1 MHDRWT
7 VEEDRIYRFLD
18 GILRPALHPQRI
30 PLDISAWHAPGEP
43 VPVRIALRADYAPFL
58 TGDAWGRPWSTTW
71 FRFEARVPERWA
83 GRRVEALVDLGSAD
97 SGTGPARPAEALVH
111 DASGIPLQG
120 LHGAGEP
127 VTVSAAADSG
137 AHVRLLVEAAAT
149 PFVDTR
155 TGPVARF
162 GNPATAG
169 GEPLYRFR
177 AADLAVRDEGVWQL
191 IHDIETLGRLMREL
205 PTAEPRRHR
214 IRTALLRAVDAVDPH
229 DIAGTA
235 HRART
240 LLASELA
247 CRAHESALRV
257 IAFGH
262 ARIDT
267 GRLPVHESVRRAAR
281 AFATAVS
288 LAEEYPELVFA
299 ASSAQHYAWMRDHQ
313 PHIFERI
320 RKAVADGN
328 WAPVGGMWVEADP
341 GVPGGESLVRQFVH
355 GHRFFRDE
363 FAVESDGVWLPAA
376 PELSGAL
383 PQIAALAGARWL
395 LAPTP
400 GTGDGTPEGSAAPP
414 GSAFRWEG
422 IDGTR
427 ILCRLAPTGPD
438 GAGPAALGP
447 ALGSA
452 AVSAV
457 EAGADAPAL
466 LPLGASGAGGAVP
479 TRELLEAVRRLHD
492 LEGSPRVTMGRP
504 ADVFR
509 HPFGNDNRG
518 SGDGPEA
525 AADDHGSAPT
535 HRGVLRLAAHHSTYS
550 AQARTKRGNRRAEA
564 LLREAELWSVTA
576 AVHDGVPYPYQ
587 ELDILWKRVL
597 LRQAQDTAAGTGI
610 SWVHQETEQEHRD
623 IHRRLESLIRRVNGA
638 ADGPT
643 VLNAAPYDRREVL
656 VLDADPLIPHG
667 QDMADGRLAVLAE
680 APALGTGRAG
690 LPFDGTA
697 PVTVRRTPDGG
708 HLLENGL
715 TAVRIDARGLVGS
728 VCELATGRE
737 AIAPGRFGNLL
748 QLRPDDATELPPGPG
763 SAHRELTE
771 ALSVRL
777 ADEGPLLVRLRVE
790 RSTGR
795 STVVQE
801 LSLAAGSHALAIDT
815 TIDWRERDTALEAL
829 WPLDVH
835 AEHVLG
841 DIAFGLA
848 GHPTDVA
855 TAAPTHRWLY
865 VGEHGWG
872 VALASDTGHGYAV
885 VRQPRDDG
893 GSTTVLRLTL
903 LGAGHGRDP
912 HADRGPQY
920 FRHTLR
926 PGADPGDAITEGY
939 RLDLPLRPGRSTRPL
954 LAVDHP
960 DVVVEAVKLADD
972 RSGDVVVRLYEARG
986 GRARATLSAGF
997 ALASVRE
1004 TDLLERP
1011 LAEHPHHDGDVTV
1024 CLRPFQILTLRLTV
1038 GGTGA

>member
-7 VEEDRIYRFLD
+7 AEEDRIYRFLD

-71 FRFEARVPERWA
+71 FRLEARVPERWA
-83 GRRVEALVDLGSAD
+83 GRRVEALVDLGSGD
-97 SGTGPARPAEALVH
+97 FGPGPARPAEALVH
-111 DASGIPLQG
+111 DASGVPLQG

-127 VTVSAAADSG
+127 VTISAASDG
-137 AHVRLLVEAAAT
+137 GEHVRLLVEAAAT
-149 PFVDTR
+149 PFVDTC
-155 TGPVARF
+155 TGPFARF

-191 IHDIETLGRLMREL
+191 IHDIEILGRLMREL

-214 IRTALLRAVDAVDPH
+214 IRTALLRAADAVDLH

-240 LLASELA
+240 LLAPELA
-247 CRAHESALRV
+247 RRAHESALRV
-257 IAFGH
+257 ITFGH
-262 ARIDT
+262 TRIAT
-267 GRLPVHESVRRAAR
+267 GRLPVHEAVRRAAR

-288 LAEEYPELVFA
+288 LAEEYPEVVFA

-341 GVPGGESLVRQFVH
+341 GVPGGESMVRQFAH

-363 FAVESDGVWLPAA
+363 FAVETDGVWLPAA
-376 PELSGAL
+376 PELSGVL
-383 PQIAALAGARWL
+383 PQLAALAGARWIL
-395 LAPTP
+395 GPAP
-400 GTGDGTPEGSAAPP
+400 GTADGPPEGPAAPP
-414 GSAFRWEG
+414 GSAFHWEG
-422 IDGTR
+422 VDGTR
-427 ILCRLAPTGPD
+427 ILCRLAPVGLDGTGPT
-438 GAGPAALGP
+438 ALGP
-447 ALGSA
+447 ALESA
-452 AVSAV
+452 AVAAV
-457 EAGADAPAL
+457 AAGSDAPAL

-479 TRELLEAVRRLHD
+479 TRELMEAVRRLHD

-504 ADVFR
+504 ADAFR
-509 HPFGNDNRG
+509 PPFGNHGRD
-518 SGDGPEA
+518 SGDGTDGTA
-525 AADDHGSAPT
+525 HDDGSVPT
-535 HRGVLRLAAHHSTYS
+535 HRGVLRLGAHHSTYS
-550 AQARTKRGNRRAEA
+550 AQARTRRGNRRAEA

-576 AVHDGVPYPYQ
+576 AVHEGVPYPHQ
-587 ELDILWKRVL
+587 ELDTLWKRVL
-597 LRQAQDTAAGTGI
+597 LHQAQDTAAGTGI

-623 IHRRLESLIRRVNGA
+623 IHRRLEALIRRVNGP
-638 ADGPT
+638 ADGPA
-643 VLNAAPYDRREVL
+643 VLNAAPYERREV
-656 VLDADPLIPHG
+656 VVVDADPLIPHG
-667 QDMADGRLAVLAE
+667 QDMADGRRAVLAE
-680 APALGTGRAG
+680 APALGAGRAG

-697 PVTVRRTPDGG
+697 PVTVRRTRDGG
-708 HLLENGL
+708 HLLANGL
-715 TAVRIDARGLVGS
+715 IAVRIDARGLVGS

-737 AIAPGRFGNLL
+737 AIAPGRAGNLL
-748 QLRPDDATELPPGPG
+748 QLRPDDPRERLPSPGRAG
-763 SAHRELTE
+763 RDLTE

-777 ADEGPLLVRLRVE
+777 TDEGPLLVRIRTE

-801 LSLAAGSHALAIDT
+801 LSLAAGGHALAIDT
-815 TIDWRERDTALEAL
+815 TVDWRERDTALTAL

-841 DIAFGLA
+841 DTAFGLA
-848 GHPTDVA
+848 RHTTDVG
-855 TAAPTHRWLY
+855 AAHRTHRWLHI
-865 VGEHGWG
+865 GEHRWG
-872 VALASDTGHGYAV
+872 IAVASDTGHGYDV
-885 VRQPRDDG
+885 TRQPRDAG
-893 GSTTVLRLTL
+893 GSTTTLRLTL
-903 LGAGHGRDP
+903 LEAAHGRDP

-926 PGADPGDAITEGY
+926 PGAGPGDAITEGY
-939 RLDLPLRPGRSTRPL
+939 RLDLPLRPGRSARPL

-986 GRARATLSAGF
+986 GRARATLTAGF

-1004 TDLLERP
+1004 ADLLERP
-1011 LAEHPHHDGDVTV
+1011 LAEHPHHDGDVTL
-1024 CLRPFQILTLRLTV
+1024 CLRPFQILTLRLAV

>member
-7 VEEDRIYRFLD
+7 AEEDRISRFLD

-30 PLDISAWHAPGEP
+30 PLDIGAWQAPGEP
-43 VPVRIALRADYAPFL
+43 VPVRIALRAGYAPFL
-58 TGDAWGRPWSTTW
+58 AGDDWGRPWSTTW
-71 FRFEARVPERWA
+71 FRLEARVPERWA
-83 GRRVEALVDLGSAD
+83 GRRVEALVDLGSGDPAA
-97 SGTGPARPAEALVH
+97 GPARPAEALVH

-120 LHGAGEP
+120 LHGGGEP
-127 VTVSAAADSG
+127 VTISAAADG
-137 AHVRLLVEAAAT
+137 GERIRLLVEAAAT

-155 TGPVARF
+155 HGPAARF

-205 PTAEPRRHR
+205 PAAEPRRHR
-214 IRTALLRAVDAVDPH
+214 IRTALVRAADAVDPQ
-229 DIAGTA
+229 DIAGTV

-240 LLASELA
+240 LLAPELA
-247 CRAHESALRV
+247 RRAHESAQPV

-262 ARIDT
+262 ARVDT
-267 GRLPVHESVRRAAR
+267 GRLPVHESIRRASR

-363 FAVESDGVWLPAA
+363 FAVDTDGVWLPAA
-376 PELSGAL
+376 PELNGAL
-383 PQIAALAGARWL
+383 PQLAALAGARWL
-395 LAPTP
+395 LAPAAAGKTP
-400 GTGDGTPEGSAAPP
+400 AEGIAVPP
-414 GSAFRWEG
+414 GAAFHWEG

-427 ILCRLAPTGPD
+427 IPCRLAPADPD
-438 GAGPAALGP
+438 GTGPAALGP
-447 ALGSA
+447 AIGSA
-452 AVSAV
+452 AASAV
-457 EAGADAPAL
+457 EAGPEAPAL

-504 ADVFR
+504 ADAFKYLV
-509 HPFGNDNRG
+509 GGDSSDGTAMDDG
-518 SGDGPEA
+518 SLPA
-525 AADDHGSAPT
+525 
-535 HRGVLRLAAHHSTYS
+535 HRGELRLAAHHGTYS

-587 ELDILWKRVL
+587 EIDTLWKRVL
-597 LRQAQDTAAGTGI
+597 LHQAQDVAAGTGI
-610 SWVHQETEQEHRD
+610 SWVHQETELEHRD
-623 IHRRLESLIRRVNGA
+623 IHRRLEALIRRVNGP
-638 ADGPT
+638 ADGPA
-643 VLNAAPYDRREVL
+643 VLNAAPYDRREV
-656 VLDADPLIPHG
+656 VVVDADPLIPHG
-667 QDMADGRLAVLAE
+667 QDLADGRRAHLAE

-690 LPFDGTA
+690 LPLDGTP

-708 HLLENGL
+708 YLLANGL
-715 TAVRIDARGLVGS
+715 TSIRVDARGLVGS
-728 VCELATGRE
+728 VCDLATGRD

-748 QLRPDDATELPPGPG
+748 RLRPDGPAGRPPGPG
-763 SAHRELTE
+763 RAGRDLTE

-777 ADEGPLLVRLRVE
+777 TDEGPLMVRLRVE
-790 RSTGR
+790 RTTGR

-801 LSLAAGSHALAIDT
+801 LSLAAGGHALAIDT
-815 TIDWRERDTALEAL
+815 AIDWRERDSALQSL

-848 GHPTDVA
+848 GHATDVA
-855 TAAPTHRWLY
+855 AAHRTHRWLHI
-865 VGEHGWG
+865 GEHRWG
-872 VALASDTGHGYAV
+872 VALASDTGHGYDV
-885 VRQPRDDG
+885 VRRTRDDG
-893 GSTTVLRLTL
+893 GSTTTLRLTL
-903 LGAGHGRDP
+903 LGAGQGRDP
-912 HADRGPQY
+912 HADRGPQL

-939 RLDLPLRPGRSTRPL
+939 RLDLPLRPGRSARPL

-972 RSGDVVVRLYEARG
+972 HSGDVVVRLYEARG
-986 GRARATLSAGF
+986 GRARTTLTAGF
-997 ALASVRE
+997 ALASVCE

-1011 LAEHPHHDGDVTV
+1011 LAGHPHHDGDVTV
-1024 CLRPFQILTLRLTV
+1024 CLRPFQILTLRLAV